1 MRILYMNIHLVYVI
15 PGNTIIPIPHPKTL
29 QKLSANPNNEN
40 SNFKYL
46 EKVTTNI

>member
-15 PGNTIIPIPHPKTL
+15 LIPIPHPKTL
-29 QKLSANPNNEN
+29 QKFSANPNNEN
-40 SNFKYL
+40 SNFKHL